1 MKHFYSLIATIF
13 MSIAFAQ
20 TNNAL
25 HFDGVDDYVSTTK
38 SAIQGNVARSFE
50 AWIRTNENCI
60 PGQPVGFNRSLQT
73 WVLSSMVNDSLLT
86 CYGPI
91 PFD

>member
-1 MKHFYSLIATIF
+1 MRHFYSLIATIF
-13 MSIAFAQ
+13 MSIAIAQ

-50 AWIRTNENCI
+50 AWIRTRELHS
-60 PGQPVGFNRSLQT
+60 RSRRWGSTGHCRHGYFRQ
-73 WVLSSMVNDSLLT
+73 W
-86 CYGPI
+86 
-91 PFD
+91 